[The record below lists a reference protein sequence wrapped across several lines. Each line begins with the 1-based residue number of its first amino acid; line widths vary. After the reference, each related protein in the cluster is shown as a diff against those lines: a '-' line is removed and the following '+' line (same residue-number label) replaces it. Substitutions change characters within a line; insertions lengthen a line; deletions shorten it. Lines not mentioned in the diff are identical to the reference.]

1 MKIVML
7 NDNYDG
13 EIKVWSRGQMF
24 DVDDSRRDLYI
35 VTTIGEQTYAISKDC
50 DTVEFLKIIE

>member
-1 MKIVML
+1 ML

-13 EIKVWSRGQMF
+13 ETKVWSRGQMF
-24 DVDDSRRDLYI
+24 EVDESRRDLYI
-35 VTTIGEQTYAISKDC
+35 VTTIGEQTYAINKDC